1 MFGIYDKSHYN
12 MNTWQQQV
20 SPPNLCQTLNVIMIN
35 DLFSFFQEL
44 KWVRDLETL
53 SEEFDNIAACSLR
66 DNCLK
71 QDKTLLLRPKAKP
84 NCAIYISLHLKCG
97 LKKVQ
102 GF

>member
-1 MFGIYDKSHYN
+1 

-66 DNCLK
+66 DKCLK
-71 QDKTLLLRPKAKP
+71 APNEAKSKT
-84 NCAIYISLHLKCG
+84 
-97 LKKVQ
+97 
-102 GF
+102 